1 MARPFGRKF
10 RASDAARLK
19 ETARA
24 KAITQLA
31 ALPALA
37 ETGFAVVA
45 AQRRSRTLAGRRQKS
60 FSSTLMQWNDALDV
74 GFAMEA
80 AAAAFDSAV
89 SMGAAQLNLLVLPDP
104 CTIADC
110 EAAITHSQA
119 MFDGKMQQLARLQT
133 QMVRVARPEGK
144 ESRYYVSCGF
154 QIAKDMQMKEKNAR
168 LTYAIA
174 WRRAKATEARR
185 VARVARDNA
194 QGPQPGEKEPK
205 ESMKLLQYCL
215 SEARVKLGKY
225 VAFKDVRIQQKQKEI
240 AGYEAKIAAKQRFA
254 TQRVVTTSSLP
265 RDLVLA
271 RLREAMENCT
281 LINARC
287 ALAAELARCAE
298 ARRVQQQELDAM
310 MVGGDLSES
319 SSSSSSDSESDDDG
333 IVWGFLAHH
342 SYTHGI
348 KGPPPGMTYSGH
360 IPPPPE
366 PCQTCGGCEYY
377 RLEGHKIFASYE
389 AQDFCQDPSVTKAYA
404 VWKKEWSAKYA
415 EQQAS

>member
-1 MARPFGRKF
+1 MPTTAQLRQWT
-10 RASDAARLK
+10 
-19 ETARA
+19 EENARA

-45 AQRRSRTLAGRRQKS
+45 AQRRSRTLTEGKPGRRQKS

-89 SMGAAQLNLLVLPDP
+89 SMGAAQLNLIVLPDP

-154 QIAKDMQMKEKNAR
+154 QIAKDMRMKEKNAR

-194 QGPQPGEKEPK
+194 QGPQAGEKEPK

-215 SEARVKLGKY
+215 SEARVKSPSKTFEFSRNRMRLQGTK
-225 VAFKDVRIQQKQKEI
+225 R
-240 AGYEAKIAAKQRFA
+240 RL
-254 TQRVVTTSSLP
+254 RRSSALP
-265 RDLVLA
+265 R
-271 RLREAMENCT
+271 
-281 LINARC
+281 
-287 ALAAELARCAE
+287 
-298 ARRVQQQELDAM
+298 
-310 MVGGDLSES
+310 S
-319 SSSSSSDSESDDDG
+319 
-333 IVWGFLAHH
+333 
-342 SYTHGI
+342 
-348 KGPPPGMTYSGH
+348 
-360 IPPPPE
+360 
-366 PCQTCGGCEYY
+366 
-377 RLEGHKIFASYE
+377 AS
-389 AQDFCQDPSVTKAYA
+389 
-404 VWKKEWSAKYA
+404 
-415 EQQAS
+415 